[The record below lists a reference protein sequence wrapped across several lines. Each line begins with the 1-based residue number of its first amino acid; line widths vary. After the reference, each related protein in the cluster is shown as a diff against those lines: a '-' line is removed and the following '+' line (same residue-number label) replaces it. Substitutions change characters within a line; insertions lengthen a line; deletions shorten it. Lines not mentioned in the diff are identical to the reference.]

1 MKMWKKVAIGVGA
14 LVVLGGIAAYSV
26 KQANK
31 DIVTV
36 QTGKVGKQDLTSLVT
51 ASGEVRPKTYTN
63 VLAEGYGK
71 ITEIAV
77 KEGDHVRRGD
87 VLLKLENIQPAADVE
102 AQRAAQGSSEAAIKS
117 AEATYRSAQAEV
129 TRAKADFERAKFD
142 WDRAKQL
149 YEAELISKQE
159 FDSRKAAGESA
170 AAAVDSA
177 SARLQQA
184 RAELDRTRSGLD
196 QMNAVLTRARD
207 VLRKTTITAPID
219 GVVTFVAVRV
229 GENVV
234 LGIQNSPGSYLMTI
248 SDMSIVTAEVKVDET
263 DIVNVKMGQ
272 EADVTIDAVPGKTFK
287 GRVTEVG
294 NQAVLR
300 TSGLATT
307 QTTSGSQ
314 EAKDFKVIVTL
325 NDPPQNVRPGLST
338 TAKIR
343 TAERKAAL
351 AIPMQA
357 LAVRT
362 RKDLDDAKA
371 EADKKAKGGSSGGS
385 GVTLAAA
392 KPPASGVDPKKEEI
406 QGVFVV
412 RNGKAEFVEVKTG
425 ITGITDIEVLNG
437 LNENDEIVTG
447 SFRALR
453 TLKPGARVKVDN
465 KAPGGNREENQSG
478 S

>member
-1 MKMWKKVAIGVGA
+1 MKMWKKVTIGVGA
-14 LVVLGGIAAYSV
+14 VVVLGGIALYSV
-26 KQANK
+26 NQANK

-51 ASGEVRPKTYTN
+51 ASGEIRPKTYTN

-117 AEATYRSAQAEV
+117 AEANYRSAQAEV

-149 YEAELISKQE
+149 FEAELISKQE
-159 FDSRKAAGESA
+159 FDSRKASGESA
-170 AAAVDSA
+170 AAAVDA
-177 SARLQQA
+177 ANARLQQS
-184 RAELDRTRSGLD
+184 RAELDRTRSGLE

-207 VLRKTTITAPID
+207 VLRKTTITAPIE

-248 SDMSIVTAEVKVDET
+248 SDMSVVTAEVKVDET
-263 DIVNVKMGQ
+263 DIVNVKQGQ

-314 EAKDFKVIVTL
+314 EAKDFKVVITL

-343 TAERKAAL
+343 TAERKDAL

-362 RKDLDDAKA
+362 RKDLDDARMEA
-371 EADKKAKGGSSGGS
+371 EKKAKGDSS
-385 GVTLAAA
+385 VTLAAA
-392 KPPASGVDPKKEEI
+392 KPATPGADPKKEEI

-425 ITGITDIEVLNG
+425 ITGVTDIEVLSG
-437 LNENDEIVTG
+437 LKEKDEIVTG

-453 TLKPGARVKVDN
+453 TLKPGSRVKVDN
-465 KAPGGNREENQSG
+465 KAPGKEENQST